1 MVLQKI
7 LDNIKEGR
15 YDNTKPFPDKDVT
28 GDRRAKMVTE
38 HIQEETRVFNLYVAD
53 INTLITT
60 EYGYNKSQI
69 KILFDRAW
77 DEGHSDG
84 LEQVV
89 YELQEILD
97 LIQDFNEA
105 K

>member
-7 LDNIKEGR
+7 LDNIKEGK
-15 YDNTKPFPDKDVT
+15 YNNTKPFPNKDVT
-28 GDRRAKMVTE
+28 GDVRAKMVTE
-38 HIQEETRVFNLYVAD
+38 HIQEQTKVYNLFVTD
-53 INTLITT
+53 INTIVTT
-60 EYGYNKSQI
+60 EYGFNESQI
-69 KILFDRAW
+69 KVLFDRAW
-77 DEGHSDG
+77 DEGHSEG

-97 LIQDFNEA
+97 LIQEFNEA